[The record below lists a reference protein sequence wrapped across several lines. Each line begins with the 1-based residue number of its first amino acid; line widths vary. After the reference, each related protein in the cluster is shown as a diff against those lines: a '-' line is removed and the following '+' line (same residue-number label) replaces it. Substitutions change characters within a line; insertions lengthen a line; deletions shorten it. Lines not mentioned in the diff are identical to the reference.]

1 MKQILFFLVT
11 LLFFSSFAQNKMTPE
26 LLWKLGR
33 VSGLGISKDGKYIL
47 YSVGTPNAAENKTSR
62 KTYAIP
68 VTGGSPIPVSNADSM
83 LVNEKISA
91 DGKYMIS
98 SEEVK
103 VKKLTGKEN
112 YADLQKSNVYIF
124 DNLNYRHWDTYEDG
138 NFGHVMLTPLQN
150 GIAGTPIDLMP
161 GEPYDCP
168 QKPSGGDEDFVW
180 NPNGKEVVYCTKKK
194 YGTSYAISTNTDLY
208 AYNTETGKT
217 RNLTE
222 GMMGYDINPSF
233 NSKGEMA
240 WLSMKREGYEADK
253 QDLIVSN
260 GVTKMNLTALRDD
273 IHVEGYRWSDD
284 GKRLFFW
291 APINGTLQLFDVN
304 YPGLTKMMPVIR
316 QITSGDFDIT
326 GIIGQDGNFLV
337 VSRTDMNHATELYSV
352 DVNPAGSVSAGRMKQ
367 LTHVNDDAYA
377 TLGMSKTERRFVKTT
392 DGKDMLVW
400 VIYPPD
406 FDPAKKY
413 PALLYCQGGPQ
424 SPLTQFYSMRW
435 NFQLMAANGYIV
447 VAPNRRGM
455 PGHGTKWNEDISK
468 DHGGQA
474 IRDYLS
480 AIDAVSKEKF
490 VDKNRL
496 GCVGASYGGYS
507 VFMLA
512 GMHNNRFKSFISH
525 DGIFDFKSMY
535 GTTEEM
541 WFVNWDYGGAYWDKK
556 NAAAQRSYAQFSP
569 SNFVD
574 KWNTPIL
581 IYQGGKDYRVPIEQ
595 GQQAFQ
601 AAQLRGIKSKFILL
615 PDQNHW
621 VLTAQDALVWQREFY
636 KWLEETLK

>member
-1 MKQILFFLVT
+1 MKQILSFAI
-11 LLFFSSFAQNKMTPE
+11 LLLSFSAIAQNKMTPE

-68 VTGGSPIPVSNADSM
+68 VTGGNPMPVSNADSM
-83 LVNEKISA
+83 LNNEKISA

-98 SEEVK
+98 SAEVK

-112 YADLQKSNVYIF
+112 YTDLQKSNVYIF

-138 NFGHVMLTPLQN
+138 NFDHVMLTPLQN
-150 GIAGTPIDLMP
+150 GITGTAVDLMP

-168 QKPSGGDEDFVW
+168 QKPSGGDEDYVW

-194 YGTSYAISTNTDLY
+194 YGTAYAISTNTDIF
-208 AYNTETGKT
+208 AYNIETGKT
-217 RNLTE
+217 KNLTE

-240 WLSMKREGYEADK
+240 WLSMKRDGFESDK
-253 QDLIVSN
+253 QDLVVSN
-260 GVTKMNLTALRDD
+260 GITKMNLTASRDD
-273 IHVEGYRWSDD
+273 IHVEGYRWADD
-284 GKRLFFW
+284 GRNIFFY
-291 APINGTLQLFDVN
+291 APINGTLQLFSVN
-304 YPGLTKMMPVIR
+304 YPGLTKMAPVVT
-316 QITSGDFDIT
+316 QITSGDFDIN
-326 GIIGQDGNFLV
+326 GIVGQSGNILII
-337 VSRTDMNHATELYSV
+337 SRTDMNHASELYGV
-352 DVNPAGSVSAGRMKQ
+352 DVSPPGNVSAGRMKQ
-367 LTHVNDDAYA
+367 LTHVNDETYA
-377 TLGMSKTERRFVKTT
+377 TLSMSKTERRFVKTT
-392 DGKDMLVW
+392 DGKNMLVW

-406 FDPAKKY
+406 FDATKKY
-413 PALLYCQGGPQ
+413 PTLLYCQGGPQ
-424 SPLTQFYSMRW
+424 SALTQFYSTRW

-455 PGHGTKWNEDISK
+455 PGHGTKWNEEISK

-474 IRDYLS
+474 MRDYLS
-480 AIDAVSKEKF
+480 AIDALSKEKF

-512 GMHNNRFKSFISH
+512 GMHNNRFKTFISH
-525 DGIFDFKSMY
+525 DGIFDFRSMY

-556 NAAAQRSYAQFSP
+556 NAAAQKSYAQFSP

>member
-1 MKQILFFLVT
+1 MKQIFFFAA
-11 LLFFSSFAQNKMTPE
+11 LLISLSSIAQNKMTPE

-68 VTGGSPIPVSNADSM
+68 VTGGNPMSVSNADSM
-83 LVNEKISA
+83 LANEKISP
-91 DGKYMIS
+91 DGKYIIS
-98 SEEVK
+98 NAEVK
-103 VKKLTGKEN
+103 IKKLTGKEN

-138 NFGHVMLTPLQN
+138 NFDHVMLTSLQN
-150 GIAGTPIDLMP
+150 GVAGTAIDLMP

-168 QKPSGGDEDFVW
+168 QKPFGGDEDYVW
-180 NPNGKEVVYCTKKK
+180 NPNSKEVVYCTKKK
-194 YGTSYAISTNTDLY
+194 YGTAYAISTNTDLFG
-208 AYNTETGKT
+208 YNIETGKT
-217 RNLTE
+217 KNLTE

-233 NSKGEMA
+233 NKKGEMA
-240 WLSMKREGYEADK
+240 WLSMKRDGFESDK
-253 QDLIVSN
+253 QDIIVSN
-260 GVTKMNLTALRDD
+260 GVIKMNLTGARDD

-284 GKRLFFW
+284 GKNIFFF
-291 APINGTLQLFDVN
+291 APVHGTLQLFSVN
-304 YPGLTKMMPVIR
+304 YPGLTKMLPLVK
-316 QITSGDFDIT
+316 QITKGDFDVN
-326 GIIGQDGNFLV
+326 GIIGQSGNSLI
-337 VSRTDMNHATELYSV
+337 VSRTDMNHAAEIYTV
-352 DVNPAGSVSAGRMKQ
+352 DIATGNMAQ
-367 LTHVNDDAYA
+367 LTHVNDETYA
-377 TLGMSKTERRFVKTT
+377 TLSMSKTERRFVKTT
-392 DGKDMLVW
+392 DGKNMLVW
-400 VIYPPD
+400 IIYPPD

-413 PALLYCQGGPQ
+413 PTLLYCQGGPQ
-424 SPLTQFYSMRW
+424 SPLTQFYSTRW

-474 IRDYLS
+474 MRDYLS
-480 AIDAVSKEKF
+480 AIDALGKEKF

-496 GCVGASYGGYS
+496 ACVGASYGGYS

-512 GMHNNRFKSFISH
+512 GMHNKRFKSFISH

-541 WFVNWDYGGAYWDKK
+541 WFVDWDYGGAYWDKK
-556 NAAAQRSYAQFSP
+556 NVAAQKSYAQFSP

-621 VLTAQDALVWQREFY
+621 VLTAQDALVWQHEFY

>member
-1 MKQILFFLVT
+1 MKRIALYST
-11 LLFFSSFAQNKMTPE
+11 LLLSLCATAQNKMTPE

-33 VSGLGISKDGKYIL
+33 VSGLGISKDGKYVV

-68 VTGGSPIPVSNADSM
+68 VTGGNPIPISNADSM

-98 SEEVK
+98 SAEVK

-112 YADLQKSNVYIF
+112 YAELQKSNVYIF

-138 NFGHVMLTPLQN
+138 NFGHVMLTPIP
-150 GIAGTPIDLMP
+150 GGVAGTPVDLMP

-194 YGTSYAISTNTDLY
+194 YGTAYAISTNTDLF
-208 AYNTETGKT
+208 AYNIETGKT

-260 GVTKMNLTALRDD
+260 GINKMNLTASRDD

-284 GKRLFFW
+284 GRNIFFY
-291 APINGTLQLFDVN
+291 APINGTLQLFAVN
-304 YPGLTKMMPVIR
+304 YPGLTKMAVVIR
-316 QITSGDFDIT
+316 QITKGDFDVN
-326 GIIGQDGNFLV
+326 GIIGQSGNTLI
-337 VSRTDMNHATELYSV
+337 VSRTDMNHAAEIYSV
-352 DVNPAGSVSAGRMKQ
+352 DISTGSMAQ
-367 LTHVNDDAYA
+367 LTHVNDETYA
-377 TLGMSKTERRFVKTT
+377 SLSMSKTERRFVKTT

-400 VIYPPD
+400 IIYPPD

-474 IRDYLS
+474 MRDYLS

-496 GCVGASYGGYS
+496 GCIGASYGGYS

-556 NAAAQRSYAQFSP
+556 NAAAQKSYAQFSP

-621 VLTAQDALVWQREFY
+621 VLTAQDALVWQHEFY